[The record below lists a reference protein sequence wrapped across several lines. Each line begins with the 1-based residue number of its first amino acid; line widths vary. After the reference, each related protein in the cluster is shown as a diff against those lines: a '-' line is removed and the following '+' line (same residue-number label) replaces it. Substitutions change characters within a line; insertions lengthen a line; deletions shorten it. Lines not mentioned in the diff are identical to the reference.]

1 MRHQRIPSTAIHD
14 RMCQRLTASGAASRY
29 RQHAAQH
36 RVVHIQR
43 HVCDTIQD
51 LLPNNRS

>member
-1 MRHQRIPSTAIHD
+1 MRHQRIPATAIQD

-29 RQHAAQH
+29 RQHADQH